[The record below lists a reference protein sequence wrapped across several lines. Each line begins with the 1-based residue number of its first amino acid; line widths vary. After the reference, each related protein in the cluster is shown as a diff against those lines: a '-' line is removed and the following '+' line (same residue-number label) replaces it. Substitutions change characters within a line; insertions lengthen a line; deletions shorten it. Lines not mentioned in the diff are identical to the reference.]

1 MLTAFQTWNMV
12 NETYTIDFSTKR
24 LGFSPV

>member
-1 MLTAFQTWNMV
+1 MLTAFQTCNMV
-12 NETYTIDFSTKR
+12 NEMYTIDFSTKR

>member
-1 MLTAFQTWNMV
+1 MLTAFQTCNMV
-12 NETYTIDFSTKR
+12 NEMYSIHFSTKR